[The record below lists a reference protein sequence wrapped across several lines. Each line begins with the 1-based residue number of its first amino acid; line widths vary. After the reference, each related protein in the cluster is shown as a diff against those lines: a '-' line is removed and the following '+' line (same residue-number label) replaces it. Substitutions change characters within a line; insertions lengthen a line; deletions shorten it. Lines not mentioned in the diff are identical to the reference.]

1 LFCPSNQLGDHHL
14 VKCFSNASIGRYFTK
29 QICFFSHNPKK
40 FAEFQKHTDL
50 FNNKG
55 NKILKNVKTYYIS
68 MLSPLKI
75 IYFEYRPF
83 IVKMHAESPKN
94 DIASK
99 NLSVLCDVELILG
112 FPCLLPSLECVHKFI
127 KIVQG

>member
-1 LFCPSNQLGDHHL
+1 
-14 VKCFSNASIGRYFTK
+14 
-29 QICFFSHNPKK
+29 
-40 FAEFQKHTDL
+40 
-50 FNNKG
+50 
-55 NKILKNVKTYYIS
+55 

-127 KIVQG
+127 KIVQGWNVFVCNLVKAIKLAQLELYGLYCHSFTKFKDTFDDFNAIRNLANAAMLM